1 VNLLFGT
8 RSQSVSTFPVT
19 QETLKSSHVDRMTRL
34 LAQAGKVGDPH
45 GTNWLGR
52 AQDFLNHGLLLDGFA
67 LLEARWGNPSYAGNR
82 VAGAGPRLC
91 ALADVTGKRVLLW
104 PERSLSDVILM
115 LRFVPRLARLASAV
129 VLALPPELKRLGA
142 SASVEAVITDGDT
155 FEPVDLHCPLL
166 SLPFHLRTRLPTIP
180 GRAYL
185 SARPDLIK
193 PWHERLGRTS
203 RLRVGLAL
211 GGEAGDDGG
220 HVPAALLAPLL
231 GRSGIEFHV
240 LQKTIRAA
248 DAAVFQNLPNVHLH
262 SVDLADLAD
271 TAALAAGMD
280 LIISADTA
288 EAHLAGAIGKPV
300 WVLLGRAAH
309 FAWMTDRQDTPWYP
323 TARLFRQHTAGD
335 WTSVAGMLRDAM
347 WQRRPN
353 IML

>member
-1 VNLLFGT
+1 
-8 RSQSVSTFPVT
+8 
-19 QETLKSSHVDRMTRL
+19 
-34 LAQAGKVGDPH
+34 
-45 GTNWLGR
+45 
-52 AQDFLNHGLLLDGFA
+52 
-67 LLEARWGNPSYAGNR
+67 
-82 VAGAGPRLC
+82 
-91 ALADVTGKRVLLW
+91 
-104 PERSLSDVILM
+104 
-115 LRFVPRLARLASAV
+115 
-129 VLALPPELKRLGA
+129 
-142 SASVEAVITDGDT
+142 
-155 FEPVDLHCPLL
+155 
-166 SLPFHLRTRLPTIP
+166 
-180 GRAYL
+180 
-185 SARPDLIK
+185 
-193 PWHERLGRTS
+193 
-203 RLRVGLAL
+203 
-211 GGEAGDDGG
+211 
-220 HVPAALLAPLL
+220 LLAPLL